1 MARRLAPM
9 NADPAPR
16 RPAHAIRRVTAVIG
30 ALLVVLAALATPAHA
45 ATPAQA
51 ATRAPGS
58 LVLSFDHR
66 RTGFVL
72 DGAHRNLP
80 CEACHRDAIFHGTPR
95 ACAACHVPG
104 SRYHAI
110 PKTRNHIPSTDDCAA
125 CHDTDSFSDPTR
137 VDHAQIPLAGA
148 GHCMICH
155 NGTLA
160 SGKGSSHVP
169 TTADCSDC
177 HLTDTWAGGGFD
189 HTGILT
195 GCAACHD
202 GVKAVGLS
210 AAHLPTTQRCEN
222 CHTTGIGTR
231 TPQWTPAIFDH
242 TQMAVSTCATCH
254 DGNVRIST
262 GTIPGEPGDHL
273 PPVPAT
279 ADCSTC
285 HANTPAAETWTVISA
300 NLATLHANLP
310 AGGCAQCH
318 GGQTFAGAPA
328 PYVPMSLSGV
338 SPTHPAALSPPHIPV
353 LAGTDCSACHAA
365 NYVTGGFGPAT
376 AMTAA
381 THAFVSST
389 CTTCHESGRSF
400 YVGGGTPLQGRPA
413 DHTLGPMAAPNDCSQ
428 CHTTANW
435 NSDALPAGHMPNPAH
450 LACAV
455 CHTAIRSSVAS
466 YATLASVA
474 VLHTGITAGCA
485 QCHGATAPLTFYD
498 NNDNPK
504 SAVLSPAHIPVL
516 AGTDCSA
523 CHAPNYVTGGFG
535 PTNMTPATHAFV
547 SSTCTTCHEAGASF
561 YMGTANPPLQGRPA
575 DHSSGQMVAPNDC
588 SLCHTTANWTSTA
601 LPAGHMPN
609 PANQPCATCHVGAP
623 GNYAALASIAV
634 LHTGITT
641 GCAQCHGAAAPLT
654 FYDNNDNPKSAVL
667 SPPHIPALT
676 GTDCSNCH
684 APNYVAGGFGPT
696 NMTPATHAF
705 VSSTCTTCHEA
716 GASFYMGAANPPLQG
731 RPADHSS
738 GQMVAPND
746 CSLCHTTANWNS
758 TALPAGHMPNPA
770 NQPCSTCHTAAPSS
784 YTPTTLA
791 AYPVLHTGIASGCMT
806 CHGAP
811 NAAPPVFYDGF
822 TPKSATLSPVHLPTG
837 QTPCEDCH
845 SPTTFTSFSGT
856 TMDSTKHTSMFG
868 FIGSTCDACHESTT
882 PPLSFYGVSNLTVR
896 PSGHNV
902 GQDCSGCH
910 NTSSWDSTSG
920 GNSVNAS
927 SRSKVLL
934 VVKPKTTT
942 TAAAARTFPRARDGI
957 IGARRARFTHAG
969 IGGDCASCH
978 DGVLATGKPAN
989 HVASG
994 AACSDCHTT
1003 LAWLPA
1009 TFDHRGV
1016 LAPCASCH
1024 DGVTAQGLPIA
1035 HAVTTRSCGACHGT
1049 LAWRPVAFDHRGTVA
1064 ACVTCHNGLGATGKP
1079 LRHVVTAEDC
1089 DRCHDTLGWSFI
1101 HAAPPPPLWTKPP
1114 PPLRPPPRPAPRSR

>member
-9 NADPAPR
+9 NAAGAPR
-16 RPAHAIRRVTAVIG
+16 RLALTIRHLPRSIG

-45 ATPAQA
+45 ATRVRAT
-51 ATRAPGS
+51 TRAPGS

-66 RTGFVL
+66 HTGFAL

-104 SRYHAI
+104 SRYHAT
-110 PKTRNHIPSTDDCAA
+110 PKTRNHILSTDDCAA
-125 CHDTDSFSDPTR
+125 CHDTNSFSDSTR
-137 VDHAQIPLAGA
+137 VDHAQIPLASA

-160 SGKGSSHVP
+160 SGKGLNHVP

-177 HLTDTWAGGGFD
+177 HLSNTWLGGGFD

-210 AAHLPTTQRCEN
+210 ATHMPTTQRCEN

-231 TPQWTPAIFDH
+231 TPRWTPAIFDH

-262 GTIPGEPGDHL
+262 GTVPGEPSDHL
-273 PPVPAT
+273 PPVPASI
-279 ADCSTC
+279 DCSTC

-328 PYVPMSLSGV
+328 PYVPMSISGV
-338 SPTHPAALSPPHIPV
+338 SPSHPAALSPPHIPV
-353 LAGTDCSACHAA
+353 LSGTDCSACHSP
-365 NYVTGGFGPAT
+365 NFVNGGFGPAT

-381 THAFVSST
+381 THAFVSTT
-389 CTTCHESGRSF
+389 CTTCHETGRLF
-400 YVGGGTPLQGRPA
+400 YVGSGTPLQGRPA

-435 NSDALPAGHMPNPAH
+435 NSDVLPAGHMPNPAH
-450 LACAV
+450 LACAT
-455 CHTAIRSSVAS
+455 CHIAIGSSVAS
-466 YATLASVA
+466 YAALASVA

-504 SAVLSPAHIPVL
+504 SAVLSP
-516 AGTDCSA
+516 
-523 CHAPNYVTGGFG
+523 
-535 PTNMTPATHAFV
+535 
-547 SSTCTTCHEAGASF
+547 
-561 YMGTANPPLQGRPA
+561 
-575 DHSSGQMVAPNDC
+575 
-588 SLCHTTANWTSTA
+588 
-601 LPAGHMPN
+601 
-609 PANQPCATCHVGAP
+609 
-623 GNYAALASIAV
+623 
-634 LHTGITT
+634 
-641 GCAQCHGAAAPLT
+641 
-654 FYDNNDNPKSAVL
+654 
-667 SPPHIPALT
+667 PHIPALT

-684 APNYVAGGFGPT
+684 APNYVTGGFGPM
-696 NMTPATHAF
+696 NMTQATHAF
-705 VSSTCTTCHEA
+705 VSTTCTNCHEA
-716 GASFYMGAANPPLQG
+716 GTSFYMGAASPPLQG
-731 RPADHSS
+731 RPADHNS

-770 NQPCSTCHTAAPSS
+770 NQPCSTCHAAAPSS
-784 YTPTTLA
+784 YTPATLA
-791 AYPVLHTGIASGCMT
+791 AYPILHTGIASGCMT

-822 TPKSATLSPVHLPTG
+822 TPKSATLSPVHIPTG

-856 TMDSTKHTSMFG
+856 TMNSTEHTSMFG
-868 FIGSTCDACHESTT
+868 FIGSTCDACHDSTT

-896 PSGHNV
+896 PSGHHV

-920 GNSVNAS
+920 GDSVNAS

-934 VVKPKTTT
+934 VVKPKATT
-942 TAAAARTFPRARDGI
+942 TAAVAAARTLPRARGGI
-957 IGARRARFTHAG
+957 VGMRRARFTHAG

-978 DGVLATGKPAN
+978 NGVLATGKPAN
-989 HVASG
+989 HVASS

-1024 DGVTAQGLPIA
+1024 NGVIAQGTPIA

-1049 LAWRPVAFDHRGTVA
+1049 LAWQPVAFDHRGTVA
-1064 ACVTCHNGLGATGKP
+1064 ACVSCHNGLGATGKP
-1079 LRHVVTAEDC
+1079 LQHVVTAEDC
-1089 DRCHDTLGWSFI
+1089 DHCHDTLGWSVI
-1101 HAAPPPPLWTKPP
+1101 HAAPPPPLWAKPRPERQPHPQPP
-1114 PPLRPPPRPAPRSR
+1114 PRPQPRPAPRSR